1 MAKENKQNSEQSS
14 ERAKGKGKAS
24 AGETSSA
31 SPSLLTPPKPPA
43 KGEMS
48 ARELRIAGYTTQG
61 KRVPK
66 TMLAF
71 LMVLVVVF
79 ICGLVG
85 YFLRGGVAGITPRTI
100 VAQKQEKSEKL
111 EKRAADDELIPSG
124 SVADGKLTAA
134 ITGTPAIKDGVVSFT
149 VKWVNKGSNSTYTP
163 SAFVVSQNGSP
174 LQSKAGH
181 YGEEVLPGQQREV
194 TYTYNLLNK
203 KDDVKVILGKGA
215 KTGGVDKAS
224 KLVGTVIKV
233 RGE

>member
-1 MAKENKQNSEQSS
+1 MAKENKQNSEAKAEVKSS
-14 ERAKGKGKAS
+14 AE
-24 AGETSSA
+24 ETSSA
-31 SPSLLTPPKPPA
+31 NPSLLTPPKPPT

-48 ARELRIAGYTTQG
+48 ARELRIAGYTAQG
-61 KRVPK
+61 KRVHK

-85 YFLRGGVAGITPRTI
+85 YFLRGGVKGITPRTI
-100 VAQKQEKSEKL
+100 VAQKQEKSGES

-174 LQSKAGH
+174 LQSKAGY

-215 KTGGVDKAS
+215 KTTGSRKS
-224 KLVGTVIKV
+224 TKLVGTVIKV

>member
-1 MAKENKQNSEQSS
+1 MAKESKQNSKTKAGAEK
-14 ERAKGKGKAS
+14 AK
-24 AGETSSA
+24 AGAEEPSSA
-31 SPSLLTPPKPPA
+31 SQSLLTPPKPPT

-66 TMLAF
+66 TLLAF

-85 YFLRGGVAGITPRTI
+85 YFLRGGVKGITPRTI
-100 VAQKQEKSEKL
+100 VAQKQEKSEK
-111 EKRAADDELIPSG
+111 RAAGNELIPSG

-134 ITGTPAIKDGVVSFT
+134 ITDTPVIKDSVVSFT

-174 LQSKAGH
+174 LQSKAGY
-181 YGEEVLPGQQREV
+181 YGEEVLPGQQKEV

-215 KTGGVDKAS
+215 KTTGKAE
-224 KLVGTVIKV
+224 KLVGTIIKV

>member
-1 MAKENKQNSEQSS
+1 MAKESKQNSEVKT
-14 ERAKGKGKAS
+14 KGKSGAE
-24 AGETSSA
+24 ETSSA
-31 SPSLLTPPKPPA
+31 NQSLLTPPKPPT

-48 ARELRIAGYTTQG
+48 ARELRIAGYATQS
-61 KRVPK
+61 KRASK
-66 TMLAF
+66 TLLAF

-100 VAQKQEKSEKL
+100 VAQKQEKQDKS
-111 EKRAADDELIPSG
+111 EKRAADGKLIPSG

-134 ITGTPAIKDGVVSFT
+134 ITGTPAIRDGVVSFT
-149 VKWVNKGSNSTYTP
+149 VKWENKGSNSTYTP

-174 LQSKAGH
+174 LQSKAGY

-215 KTGGVDKAS
+215 KTTGKAE
-224 KLVGTVIKV
+224 KLVGTIIKV

>member
-1 MAKENKQNSEQSS
+1 MAKESKQNSKT
-14 ERAKGKGKAS
+14 RAGVKAG
-24 AGETSSA
+24 AEETPSA
-31 SPSLLTPPKPPA
+31 SSSLLTPPKPPT

-48 ARELRIAGYTTQG
+48 ARELRIAGYSTQG
-61 KRVPK
+61 KRVSK
-66 TMLAF
+66 TLLAF

-85 YFLRGGVAGITPRTI
+85 YFLRGGVKGINPRTI
-100 VAQKQEKSEKL
+100 VAQKQEKSEKH
-111 EKRAADDELIPSG
+111 AAADELIPSG

-174 LQSKAGH
+174 LQSKAGY

-215 KTGGVDKAS
+215 KTRGSSKS
-224 KLVGTVIKV
+224 TKLVGAIIKV

>member
-1 MAKENKQNSEQSS
+1 MAKESKQSNGQSG
-14 ERAKGKGKAS
+14 EAK
-24 AGETSSA
+24 AGAEETSSA
-31 SPSLLTPPKPPA
+31 NPVLLTPPKPPT

-48 ARELRIAGYTTQG
+48 ARELRIAGYTDQG
-61 KRVPK
+61 KRVSK

-85 YFLRGGVAGITPRTI
+85 YFLRGGVTGITPRTI
-100 VAQKQEKSEKL
+100 VAQKQEKSEKSEKS
-111 EKRAADDELIPSG
+111 EKRAADGKLIPSG

-134 ITGTPAIKDGVVSFT
+134 IIGAPAIKDGVVSFT
-149 VKWVNKGSNSTYTP
+149 VKWVNNGSNSTYTP

-174 LQSKAGH
+174 LQSKEGY
-181 YGEEVLPGQQREV
+181 YGEEVLPGQQKEV

-215 KTGGVDKAS
+215 KTTGKAE
-224 KLVGTVIKV
+224 KLVGTIIKV

>member
-1 MAKENKQNSEQSS
+1 MAKESKQNSKTKAGVKSS
-14 ERAKGKGKAS
+14 AE
-24 AGETSSA
+24 ETSST
-31 SPSLLTPPKPPA
+31 SPSLLTPPKPPT

-61 KRVPK
+61 KRVSK
-66 TMLAF
+66 TVLAF
-71 LMVLVVVF
+71 IMVLVVVF

-100 VAQKQEKSEKL
+100 VAQKQEKSGES
-111 EKRAADDELIPSG
+111 EKRAADDEMIPSG

-174 LQSKAGH
+174 LQSKAGY

-203 KDDVKVILGKGA
+203 KDDVKVILGKGT
-215 KTGGVDKAS
+215 KTTGSSKAT
-224 KLVGTVIKV
+224 KLVGTIIKV

>member
-1 MAKENKQNSEQSS
+1 MAKESKQNSETK
-14 ERAKGKGKAS
+14 AKVKAG
-24 AGETSSA
+24 AEETSSA
-31 SPSLLTPPKPPA
+31 NPVLLTPPKPPT

-48 ARELRIAGYTTQG
+48 DRGLRIAGYTTQG
-61 KRVPK
+61 KRTSK
-66 TMLAF
+66 TVLAF
-71 LMVLVVVF
+71 IMVLVVVF

-85 YFLRGGVAGITPRTI
+85 YFLRGGVEGITPRTI
-100 VAQKQEKSEKL
+100 VAQKQEKSEKS
-111 EKRAADDELIPSG
+111 EKRAAADELIPSG

-149 VKWVNKGSNSTYTP
+149 VKWVNMGSNSTYTP

-174 LQSKAGH
+174 LQSKAGY

-194 TYTYNLLNK
+194 TYSYNLLNK

-215 KTGGVDKAS
+215 KTTGSGEAT
-224 KLVGTVIKV
+224 KLVGTTIKV